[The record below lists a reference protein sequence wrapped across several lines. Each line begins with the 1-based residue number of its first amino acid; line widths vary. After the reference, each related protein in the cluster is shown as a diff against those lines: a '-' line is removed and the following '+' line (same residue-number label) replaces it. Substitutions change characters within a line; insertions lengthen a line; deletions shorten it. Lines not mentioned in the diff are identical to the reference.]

1 MNTTKIMEGAN
12 NIMND
17 TKTEDITLEQ
27 ARIWALQEKV
37 LENVYN
43 QTKERLKNTKIENI
57 TEEDLY
63 ILYLTDTLHQEE
75 MESLYKP
82 EIQQLLIKH
91 GFINS
96 LLSKIE
102 YIYDKQTIKDLLASK
117 QYIESN
123 FIIKPVTITEKKVI
137 EMSDVPDLHDIIFH
151 FINKETQKP
160 YSITT
165 WLPIEI
171 SNAERYLN
179 EIMINKDNM
188 LVILDSKKDEPVTL
202 VKQ

>member
-1 MNTTKIMEGAN
+1 MEGAN

-17 TKTEDITLEQ
+17 TKPEDITLEQ

-43 QTKERLKNTKIENI
+43 QTKERLKNTKIEDI

-102 YIYDKQTIKDLLASK
+102 YIYDKQTIKDLLTSK

-123 FIIKPVTITEKKVI
+123 FIIKPVTITEKK
-137 EMSDVPDLHDIIFH
+137 L
-151 FINKETQKP
+151 
-160 YSITT
+160 
-165 WLPIEI
+165 
-171 SNAERYLN
+171 
-179 EIMINKDNM
+179 
-188 LVILDSKKDEPVTL
+188 SKCQTF
-202 VKQ
+202 QTYTI